1 MIRSA
6 NIAEVKNRLSKYLQ
20 LVRSG
25 EQVVIR
31 DRNLPVAK
39 LVPISPSD
47 ASAEELT
54 LAANG
59 ELALPSA
66 PFDEEDFWSIGARV
80 ALREDLSVVAA
91 RSVSDDR
98 EERDASLLG
107 R

>member
-1 MIRSA
+1 MRSA
-6 NIAEVKNRLSKYLQ
+6 NIAEVKNHLSKYLQ
-20 LVRSG
+20 FVRTG
-25 EQVVIR
+25 EEVVIR

-39 LVPISPSD
+39 LVPISSSE
-47 ASAEELT
+47 ASAEEMT

-66 PFDEEDFWSIGARV
+66 PFDEEDFWSIGAKV
-80 ALREDLSVVAA
+80 ALREDLSAVVA

-98 EERDASLLG
+98 EERDAGILG